1 LWITKFLKEREER
14 QQYANAKVAEKDLA
28 PAELEKR
35 LEEYDPSLGVLQDYA
50 QVFIQFGY
58 VTLFVAACPIVSSI
72 HPSHLVFI
80 DGSMI
85 SSGSY
90 ACILE

>member
-1 LWITKFLKEREER
+1 MTKFLKEREEK
-14 QQYANAKVAEKDLA
+14 QQNEKARVDDKDLS

-58 VTLFVAACPIVSSI
+58 VTLFVAACPIVSV
-72 HPSHLVFI
+72 LLKLRGYLCI
-80 DGSMI
+80 DYLSL
-85 SSGSY
+85 Y
-90 ACILE
+90 

>member
-1 LWITKFLKEREER
+1 MSNYFSLWLTKFLKEREER
-14 QQYANAKVAEKDLA
+14 KQNQKAHVNEKDLS

-58 VTLFVAACPIVSSI
+58 VTLFVAACPIVS
-72 HPSHLVFI
+72 PQ
-80 DGSMI
+80 DM
-85 SSGSY
+85 
-90 ACILE
+90 